1 MYVYIYRSDLSTRTK
16 SRKEMPLNT
25 NAFNPGGGVGLYVRD
40 NLRLSLTAL
49 YAHMCM
55 WVHRHT

>member
-1 MYVYIYRSDLSTRTK
+1 
-16 SRKEMPLNT
+16 MPLNT
-25 NAFNPGGGVGLYVRD
+25 NVFNPGGGVGLYVRD
-40 NLRLSLTAL
+40 NLRLSLIAL